1 LAWRAQ
7 EEEGGKEGRIDTNQE
22 TLTWQEKNSGV
33 DDAVR
38 TKRTFRIFPLQD
50 IGVANI

>member
-7 EEEGGKEGRIDTNQE
+7 EEEGGKEGQIDTNQE
-22 TLTWQEKNSGV
+22 TLTWQEKNAGV

-38 TKRTFRIFPLQD
+38 TKRTFRICPLQD